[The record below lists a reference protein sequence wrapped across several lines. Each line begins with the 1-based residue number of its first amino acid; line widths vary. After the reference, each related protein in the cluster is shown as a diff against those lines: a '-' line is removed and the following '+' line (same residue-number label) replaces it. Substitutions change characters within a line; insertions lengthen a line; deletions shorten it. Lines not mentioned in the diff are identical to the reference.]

1 MYISSSLKF
10 LSNCFHMHLSLL
22 NWLPSF
28 KMMFLQFTY
37 FNIVGSGA
45 FQCCDVAYCINTPKL
60 LLLNICI
67 ASNFLLLESFSDVSY
82 TCLHVH
88 GFKYFPRGLIPMSNL
103 YWLSNSNLTGCC
115 WVAVHSGYKNP
126 YQQSQGNP
134 LLL

>member
-1 MYISSSLKF
+1 
-10 LSNCFHMHLSLL
+10 MHLSLL

-88 GFKYFPRGLIPMSNL
+88 
-103 YWLSNSNLTGCC
+103 
-115 WVAVHSGYKNP
+115 
-126 YQQSQGNP
+126 
-134 LLL
+134 